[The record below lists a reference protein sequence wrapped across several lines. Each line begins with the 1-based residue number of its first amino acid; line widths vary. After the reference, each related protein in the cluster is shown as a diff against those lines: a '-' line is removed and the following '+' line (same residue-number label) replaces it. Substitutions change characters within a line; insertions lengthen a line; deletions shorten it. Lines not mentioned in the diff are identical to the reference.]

1 MKRLKKWS
9 ELNKVNESEDKNFIP
24 GVGTIEDDNT
34 LREMLLK
41 NTNVEKAL
49 SSIEWAFLHDKN
61 ADIIT
66 VSGKPFNIIVT
77 DGVRE
82 FELDNKKG
90 KVVKKL
96 GKARKRISD
105 FYDKKEAMK
114 RFSGGTKPK
123 QEIEAEQ
130 NKSQAPLNKGGSSPY
145 ANKINSDILAGKTF
159 KPKKRFQERIYKTG
173 KEEQTVNTKKNRP
186 EVTNEKNIQIIGN
199 VAKFP
204 KDVDSSTA
212 YSYMRNLKDPKLN
225 KKDVW
230 YLMVEK
236 QNNELQ
242 MIRFQQKDDMV
253 DLGQFVDGLKKF
265 YINKYKKNEKLVSYL
280 EKMEVGKDK
289 HGLIAGIRNIPNI
302 KIGDKKMIQIV
313 TEDLIKI
320 LN

>member
-9 ELNKVNESEDKNFIP
+9 DLNKMNENEDKNFIP
-24 GVGTIEDDNT
+24 YIGTIEDDDI
-34 LREMLLK
+34 LRNLLLK
-41 NTNVEKAL
+41 NPNVEKAL
-49 SSIEWAFLHDKN
+49 SSIEWAFLHGKKV
-61 ADIIT
+61 DIIA
-66 VSGKPFNIIVT
+66 VSSKPFNVIVT
-77 DGVRE
+77 DGNRE
-82 FELDNKKG
+82 FELDKK
-90 KVVKKL
+90 KWEVVKKL
-96 GKARKRISD
+96 GKARKEISE
-105 FYDKKEAMK
+105 FYNKRESMK
-114 RFSGGTKPK
+114 RFSGDTKPK
-123 QEIEAEQ
+123 NELEREQ
-130 NKSQAPLNKGGSSPY
+130 NKSHAPLNKGGSSPY
-145 ANKINSDILAGKTF
+145 ANKINSDILGGKTF
-159 KPKKRFQERIYKTG
+159 KPKKHYQKRIYKID
-173 KEEQTVNTKKNRP
+173 KEEQTINTKKNRT

-212 YSYMRNLKDPKLN
+212 YSYMKNLKNPKLN

-242 MIRFQQKDDMV
+242 MIRFQQKEDML

-280 EKMEVGKDK
+280 EKMEVGRDK
-289 HGLIAGIRNIPNI
+289 HGLIAGVRNIPNI

>member
-1 MKRLKKWS
+1 MKQLKKWS
-9 ELNKVNESEDKNFIP
+9 DLSKINENEDKNFIP
-24 GVGTIEDDNT
+24 YIGRIEDGDI
-34 LREMLLK
+34 LRDLLLK
-41 NTNVEKAL
+41 NPNVEKAL

-61 ADIIT
+61 ADIIA
-66 VSGKPFNIIVT
+66 VSGKPFNVIVT
-77 DGVRE
+77 DGNRE
-82 FELDNKKG
+82 FELDGKKWE
-90 KVVKKL
+90 VVKSL
-96 GKARKRISD
+96 GKARKKISD
-105 FYDKKEAMK
+105 FYSKRENMK

-123 QEIEAEQ
+123 NELEREQ
-130 NKSQAPLNKGGSSPY
+130 NKSHTPLNKGGSSPY
-145 ANKINSDILAGKTF
+145 ANKVNSDILGGKTF
-159 KPKKRFQERIYKTG
+159 KPKKHYQKRIYKVD
-173 KEEQTVNTKKNRP
+173 KEEQTINTKKNRT

-212 YSYMRNLKDPKLN
+212 YSYMKNLKNPKLN

-242 MIRFQQKDDMV
+242 MIRFQQKEGML

-265 YINKYKKNEKLVSYL
+265 YINKYKKNEKIVSYL